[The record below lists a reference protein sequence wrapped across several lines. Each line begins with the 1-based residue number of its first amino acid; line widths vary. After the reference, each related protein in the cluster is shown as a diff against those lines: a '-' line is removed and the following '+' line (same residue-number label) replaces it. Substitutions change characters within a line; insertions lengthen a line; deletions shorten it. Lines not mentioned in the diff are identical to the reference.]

1 MNNKDIFEKFYAYLI
16 VEKNYSE
23 NTVIS
28 YKKDLKAFN
37 EYFSVNQ
44 PGYPIKVDYDLLR
57 EPLGMPW
64 WQMIKKFDIFKCW
77 DAFSVS
83 F

>member
-28 YKKDLKAFN
+28 YNKDLKAFN
-37 EYFSVNQ
+37 EYLSDFNISILKVEKND
-44 PGYPIKVDYDLLR
+44 IKIYNL
-57 EPLGMPW
+57 
-64 WQMIKKFDIFKCW
+64 IYKII
-77 DAFSVS
+77 
-83 F
+83 